1 MNNTQNE
8 KNVTPQPL
16 IQSVKNLASST
27 HEKWKKLP
35 KQAKAAAVIG
45 TLFGFLLG

>member
-1 MNNTQNE
+1 MNNNPQDE
-8 KNVTPQPL
+8 RNVTPTL
-16 IQSVKNLASST
+16 KQSVKNLASST

>member
-8 KNVTPQPL
+8 KNVTPKTLTQN
-16 IQSVKNLASST
+16 VKDLASST